1 MTVPETEYMAFKE
14 ARLLDL
20 QRKIARSG
28 LSISQIAKGTRMKW
42 STVDRA
48 AQGLP
53 VRMEVA
59 CRIEYFIKKVVEQ
72 NMKD

>member
-1 MTVPETEYMAFKE
+1 MYVPESEYMAFKE

-28 LSISQIAKGTRMKW
+28 LSIAQIAKGTRMKW

-59 CRIEYFIKKVVEQ
+59 CRIEYFIKKVVEK